1 MIDKPEK
8 PQLKKL
14 VGMSVLQAAVLLFY
28 ISLAYVKDGV
38 APILSNDNFL
48 YVNPLPHVLML
59 TAIVVGVATLSLG
72 LALVVLINKEEEKDD
87 S

>member
-48 YVNPLPHVLML
+48 YVYPLPHVLM
-59 TAIVVGVATLSLG
+59 SM
-72 LALVVLINKEEEKDD
+72 LICIFF
-87 S
+87 